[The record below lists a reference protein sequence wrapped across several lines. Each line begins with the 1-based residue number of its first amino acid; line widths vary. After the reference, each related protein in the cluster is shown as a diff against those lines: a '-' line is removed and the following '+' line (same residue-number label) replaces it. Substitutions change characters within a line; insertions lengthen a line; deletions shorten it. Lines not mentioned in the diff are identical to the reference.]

1 MRGHDGM
8 TASTLSDGA
17 GGQTRCGFAALL
29 GAPNAGKSTLLNRFV
44 GTKISIVT
52 HKVQTTRSRVR
63 GVVIDGDCQIVFVD
77 TPGIFTAKRRLER
90 SMVAAAWGEAKDA
103 DEVVLLV
110 DATRSG
116 IDRDTRMIIDGL
128 KTRGRTA
135 ILLLNKVDLCKR
147 ERLLPLTAA
156 FEAEGVFSRI
166 FMVSALT
173 GDGVED
179 VQRYLTGRMP
189 EGPWLFPEDALSDLP
204 ERLLAAEVTREKLFL
219 NLHQELPYSLTV
231 ETEDWQDFENGSVRI
246 AQIITVLRDT
256 HKAMCLGKG
265 GRTIKAVRE
274 AAQAELE
281 TILERKVH
289 LFLLVR
295 VRENW
300 LEDRAHYQH
309 WGLEFDV

>member
-1 MRGHDGM
+1 MQGHDGM

-116 IDRDTRMIIDGL
+116 IDRDTRLIIDGL

-189 EGPWLFPEDALSDLP
+189 EGPWLFPDDALSDLP

-231 ETEDWQDFENGSVRI
+231 ETEDWQNFENGSVRI

>member
-1 MRGHDGM
+1 M
-8 TASTLSDGA
+8 TNQVE
-17 GGQTRCGFAALL
+17 GQARCGFVALL
-29 GAPNAGKSTLLNRFV
+29 GAPNAGKSTLLNRLV
-44 GTKISIVT
+44 GAKISIVT

-63 GVVIDGDCQIVFVD
+63 GVVVDGDCQIVFVD
-77 TPGIFTAKRRLER
+77 TPGIFTPKRRLER
-90 SMVAAAWGEAKDA
+90 SMVAAAWGEARDA
-103 DEVVLLV
+103 DEVVLIV

-116 IDRDTRMIIDGL
+116 IDRDTRLIIKGI
-128 KTRGRTA
+128 KARGRTA
-135 ILLLNKVDLCKR
+135 VLMLNKVDLCKR
-147 ERLLPLTAA
+147 ERLLPLAAA

-166 FMVSALT
+166 FMISALS
-173 GDGVED
+173 GDGVDD
-179 VQRYLTGRMP
+179 VQRYLTARMP
-189 EGPWLFPEDALSDLP
+189 DGPWLFPADELSDLP

-231 ETEDWQDFENGSVRI
+231 ETEDWQDFDNGSVRI

-281 TILERKVH
+281 TMLGRKVH

>member
-1 MRGHDGM
+1 M
-8 TASTLSDGA
+8 SDNDA
-17 GGQTRCGFAALL
+17 GRTRCGFAALV
-29 GAPNAGKSTLLNRFV
+29 GAPNAGKSTLLNRLV
-44 GTKISIVT
+44 GAKISIVT

-63 GVVIDGDCQIVFVD
+63 GVVLDGNCQLIFVD
-77 TPGIFTAKRRLER
+77 TPGIFTPKRRLER
-90 SMVAAAWGEAKDA
+90 SMVASAWGEAKDA
-103 DEVVLLV
+103 DEVVLIV
-110 DATRSG
+110 DSTRSG
-116 IDRDTRMIIDGL
+116 ISGDTRLIIDGL
-128 KTRGRTA
+128 KARGRTA
-135 ILLLNKVDLCKR
+135 ILVLNKVDLCKR
-147 ERLLPLTAA
+147 ERLLPLAAA
-156 FEAEGVFSRI
+156 FEAEGVFSRT
-166 FMVSALT
+166 FMLSALG

-179 VQRYLTGRMP
+179 LRHYLAERMP
-189 EGPWLFPEDALSDLP
+189 EGPWLFPADALSDLP

-231 ETEDWQDFENGSVRI
+231 QTGDWQDFDNGSARI
-246 AQIITVLRDT
+246 EQTITVLRDS

-281 TILERKVH
+281 TILGRKVH
-289 LFLLVR
+289 LFLLVK

>member
-1 MRGHDGM
+1 M
-8 TASTLSDGA
+8 SDNVTGA
-17 GGQTRCGFAALL
+17 AGRTRCGFAALV
-29 GAPNAGKSTLLNRFV
+29 GAPNAGKSTLLNRLV
-44 GTKISIVT
+44 GAKISIVT

-63 GVVIDGDCQIVFVD
+63 GVVLEGDCQLVFVD

-90 SMVAAAWGEAKDA
+90 SMVASAWGEAKDA
-103 DEVVLLV
+103 DEVVLIV

-116 IDRDTRMIIDGL
+116 IDGDTRLIIDGL
-128 KTRGRTA
+128 KARGRSA
-135 ILLLNKVDLCKR
+135 ILVLNKVDLCTR
-147 ERLLPLTAA
+147 ERLLPLAAA

-166 FMVSALT
+166 FMISALS
-173 GDGVED
+173 GDGVQD
-179 VQRYLTGRMP
+179 LRHYLAERMP
-189 EGPWLFPEDALSDLP
+189 EGPWLFPADELSDLP

-219 NLHQELPYSLTV
+219 HLHQELPYSLTV
-231 ETEDWQDFENGSVRI
+231 QTDDWQDFENGSARI
-246 AQIITVLRDT
+246 EQTITVLRDS

-281 TILERKVH
+281 TILGRKVH
-289 LFLLVR
+289 LFLLVK
-295 VRENW
+295 VRKNW

>member
-1 MRGHDGM
+1 MSD
-8 TASTLSDGA
+8 TAAGA
-17 GGQTRCGFAALL
+17 TRCGFAALL
-29 GAPNAGKSTLLNRFV
+29 GAPNAGKSTLLNRVV

-63 GVVIDGDCQIVFVD
+63 GVVIDGNCQIVFVD

-90 SMVAAAWGEAKDA
+90 SMVASAWGEAKDA
-103 DEVVLLV
+103 DEVVLIV

-116 IDRDTRMIIDGL
+116 IDRDTRLIIDGL
-128 KTRGRTA
+128 KARRRTA
-135 ILLLNKVDLCKR
+135 VLVLNKVDLCKR
-147 ERLLPLTAA
+147 ERLLPLAAA

-166 FMVSALT
+166 FMVSALS

-179 VQRYLTGRMP
+179 LRRYLVERMP
-189 EGPWLFPEDALSDLP
+189 EGPWLFPADELSDLP

-231 ETEDWQDFENGSVRI
+231 ETEDWQDFDDGSARI
-246 AQIITVLRDT
+246 AQIITVLRDS

-281 TILERKVH
+281 TLLGRKVH
-289 LFLLVR
+289 LFLLVQ

-300 LEDRAHYQH
+300 LEDRAHYRH
-309 WGLEFDV
+309 WGLDFDV